1 MINLLAVAIM
11 FLTDNQTVEF
21 VRTKILRINNWTIPD
36 TPLFRRRQLGL
47 VQEQVPRTNH
57 RDNDVQN
64 VDNVTVENESA
75 LVKKNEIALRVQDLE
90 QEPENLKSIETS

>member
-1 MINLLAVAIM
+1 M
-11 FLTDNQTVEF
+11 EF
-21 VRTKILRINNWTIPD
+21 VRTKIICKNKRTIPD

-64 VDNVTVENESA
+64 VDNATVENESA
-75 LVKKNEIALRVQDLE
+75 LAKKNEIALRVQDLE